1 MDLKQIA
8 QSNMLETLKLDKAP
22 KEEQEEA
29 MSDASEIIFRSAM
42 GRIKDGLSEDE
53 REEFERVF
61 REEGVKEDQDAF
73 LKEHVLNLEEML
85 VQETMRYKYLMGI
98 IVSQE

>member
-1 MDLKQIA
+1 
-8 QSNMLETLKLDKAP
+8 MLETLKIDKAP
-22 KEEQEEA
+22 KKEQEEA
-29 MSDASEIIFRSAM
+29 MSDASEIIFQSAM
-42 GRIKDGLSEDE
+42 GRIKDELSEDE

-61 REEGVKEDQDAF
+61 GEEGVKEDQDAF